1 MRGSVVPGMS
11 LRLSLRNLQLGSP
24 VPLLT
29 SSSFIYLAKATT
41 FNWIN
46 LLGRFSVRKL
56 VFFGNAVPHHSGPLQ
71 KTLFSVIVIYCGFN
85 PLNEKVKMDRMAS
98 GKLSKIHGANSWTQQ
113 VRITTF
119 ERIFTNQK
127 LLSSTLVRSFKCS
140 VVNWS
145 CFRSLLPDDDR

>member
-1 MRGSVVPGMS
+1 MRGSGVPGMS
-11 LRLSLRNLQLGSP
+11 LRLSLRYLQLGSP

-56 VFFGNAVPHHSGPLQ
+56 LFFGNAVPHHSGPLQ
-71 KTLFSVIVIYCGFN
+71 KPLFSVIVIYCGFN
-85 PLNEKVKMDRMAS
+85 PLNEK
-98 GKLSKIHGANSWTQQ
+98 SKWIGWHPVNVLQSTVQIHELNKCG
-113 VRITTF
+113 TTF
-119 ERIFTNQK
+119 VRIFTNQK

-140 VVNWS
+140 LVNWS